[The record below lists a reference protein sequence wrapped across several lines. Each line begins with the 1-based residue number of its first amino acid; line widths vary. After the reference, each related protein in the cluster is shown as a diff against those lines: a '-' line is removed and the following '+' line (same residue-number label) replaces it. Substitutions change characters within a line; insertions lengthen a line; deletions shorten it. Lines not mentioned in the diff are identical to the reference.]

1 MNARE
6 ANLIAK
12 RYQART
18 QAFDDLHTQLLPFF
32 RRTSLADSMKEIK
45 ECVSEA
51 RHANTLCGWLSDYG
65 DFDELDA
72 LIGEIRRDGGR
83 KRFTS
88 LSNIPAPL
96 REHFDETDEDFIEFA
111 NEMREECRQGYD
123 SLLEQQEM
131 LEEHFESAR
140 FDDVFAFNEDYLEE
154 ETLRLFN
161 QVFDHLHTQWV
172 AYEKLA
178 RSLVGMAHLIDEP
191 DPDKGLTEALLFD

>member
-32 RRTSLADSMKEIK
+32 RRTALADSMKEIK

-140 FDDVFAFNEDYLEE
+140 FDEVFAFNEDCLEE

-161 QVFDHLHTQWV
+161 QVVEHLHTQWV

-178 RSLVGMAHLIDEP
+178 RSLVGMAHLVDEP

>member
-12 RYQART
+12 RYQARE
-18 QAFDDLHTQLLPFF
+18 QAFDDLHARLLPFF

-88 LSNIPAPL
+88 LNNIPTPL

-131 LEEHFESAR
+131 LEEHLESPR
-140 FDDVFAFNEDYLEE
+140 FDDVFAFNEECLEE

>member
-12 RYQART
+12 RYQARI
-18 QAFDDLHTQLLPFF
+18 QAFDDMHAQLLPFF
-32 RRTSLADSMKEIK
+32 SRTSLADSMKEIS

-111 NEMREECRQGYD
+111 NEMREECRKGYD

-131 LEEHFESAR
+131 LEEHLESAR
-140 FDDVFAFNEDYLEE
+140 FDDVFAFNEECLEE

-178 RSLVGMAHLIDEP
+178 RSLVGMAYLVDEP

>member
-1 MNARE
+1 MKARE

-12 RYQART
+12 RYQARK
-18 QAFDDLHTQLLPFF
+18 QAFDDLHALLLPFF
-32 RRTSLADSMKEIK
+32 RRTSLADSMKEIS

-51 RHANTLCGWLSDYG
+51 WHANTLCGWLSDYG

-88 LSNIPAPL
+88 LNDIPASL
-96 REHFDETDEDFIEFA
+96 REHFDETDADFIEFA
-111 NEMREECRQGYD
+111 NEMREECREGYD

-131 LEEHFESAR
+131 LDEQFEFAR
-140 FDDVFAFNEDYLEE
+140 FDEVFAFNEDYLEV
-154 ETLRLFN
+154 ETIRLFN

-178 RSLVGMAHLIDEP
+178 RSLVGMAHLIDET
-191 DPDKGLTEALLFD
+191 DPDKGLTEALLLD

>member
-32 RRTSLADSMKEIK
+32 RRTALADSMKEIK

-72 LIGEIRRDGGR
+72 LIGEIRRDGGS

-111 NEMREECRQGYD
+111 NEVREECRQGYD

-140 FDDVFAFNEDYLEE
+140 FDDVFAFNEDCLEE